1 MRFFSPTSD
10 LKELLLLQHIEKKP
24 DTTQKEIAQTIDA
37 AASMVNVYIDNL
49 EKKDY
54 LTREYQSAKTV
65 YYRITSQGIKRKNYL
80 SIIYLHELLELYRL
94 AEENIESFLMK
105 LEDQGYTN
113 ILLYGGG
120 EVAGTILRI
129 IKTRKKRSLR
139 VLAIVDDSLD
149 RQDKKLLGYKI
160 IARDEINN
168 YQHDGILITSYTFEE
183 DIKKRL
189 EEIDYPE
196 ERLFRF
202 FSERL

>member
-168 YQHDGILITSYTFEE
+168 YQHDGILI
-183 DIKKRL
+183 
-189 EEIDYPE
+189 
-196 ERLFRF
+196 
-202 FSERL
+202 